1 MSNGRDDIKPCPFCG
16 GHEVEIRERNSST
29 GVFSVSVLHWCKDG
43 GKPVLKPIECMGRT
57 REEAVRLWNR
67 RA

>member
-1 MSNGRDDIKPCPFCG
+1 
-16 GHEVEIRERNSST
+16 
-29 GVFSVSVLHWCKDG
+29 VFSVSVLHWCKDG

-57 REEAVRLWNR
+57 RDEAVRLWNR